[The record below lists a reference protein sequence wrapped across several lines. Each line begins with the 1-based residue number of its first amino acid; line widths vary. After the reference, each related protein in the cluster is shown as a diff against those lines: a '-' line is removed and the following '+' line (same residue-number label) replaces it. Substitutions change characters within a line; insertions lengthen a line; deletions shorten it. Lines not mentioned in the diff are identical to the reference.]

1 LLHQKPIP
9 PRIDPVAC
17 VVHRDGD
24 GRRVTMRDLHLPG
37 RSPVYGM
44 RGMVAASMPQAAL
57 AGVECLQAGGNA
69 VDAAVAAA
77 AVLAVVE
84 PQSTGIGGDV
94 FCLYKPAGGKVV
106 ALNGSGRSPAGTSMG
121 TLEAAGVT
129 RLTESSAH
137 AVTVPGA
144 VSAWELLLK
153 THGRKD
159 LAEVLRPAIGY
170 AEDGYVVSP
179 RVAADWAA
187 SVLKLRKTGAQSLLL
202 AGDAPGVG
210 TVVRQAAL
218 GATLRKIAAR
228 GAAAFYEG
236 EVAAALVA
244 ELRARGGFH
253 TEADFAAGA
262 GAAMFVDPISGGFA
276 GRTIWE
282 CPPNGSGVIALMLMG
297 IMDGFAPTAGGPLD
311 PLRVHRHIEAARL
324 VYRDRDAFL
333 ADPAQADVPVAHLLS
348 QNYLDG
354 LRALIDDGRAMD
366 PLPPPGVL
374 HRDTVYLSVVD
385 QDGNACSFIN
395 SLFENFGSGIVNEA
409 TGVVLQNRGFGFR
422 MQRGHPNCIA
432 PNKRPMHTI
441 IPAMATLNGEAEIVF
456 GVMGGHYQPMGQ
468 SCVIANIL
476 QFGMDPQAA
485 IDMPRY
491 FPTGGVLQVEH
502 TIPPSL
508 RAALAAKGHM
518 ITDIESPL
526 GGGQAIIIDRSRG
539 TLIGGSDPRK
549 DGCALGY

>member
-1 LLHQKPIP
+1 
-9 PRIDPVAC
+9 
-17 VVHRDGD
+17 
-24 GRRVTMRDLHLPG
+24 MRDLHLPG
-37 RSPVYGM
+37 RSPIYARNAM
-44 RGMVAASMPQAAL
+44 AATSMPQATL
-57 AGVECLQAGGNA
+57 AAIECLRAGGNA
-69 VDAAVAAA
+69 LDAAVAAA

-94 FCLYKPAGGKVV
+94 FCLYKQVGKPVV
-106 ALNGSGRSPAGTSMG
+106 ALNGSGRAPAGTSMD

-129 RLTESSAH
+129 RLTETSAH
-137 AVTVPGA
+137 TVTIPGA
-144 VSAWELLLK
+144 IAAWELLLK
-153 THGRKD
+153 THGRKGLD
-159 LAEVLRPAIGY
+159 EVLRPAIGY

-179 RVAADWAA
+179 RLASDWAA
-187 SVLKLRKTGAQSLLL
+187 SVPKLRETGAQSLLIEGGAPKIGAVIHQPAL
-202 AGDAPGVG
+202 A
-210 TVVRQAAL
+210 
-218 GATLRKIAAR
+218 ATLRKIAAG

-244 ELRARGGFH
+244 DLRARGGFH

-262 GAAMFVDPISGGFA
+262 GAAIFVDPISGGFA
-276 GRTIWE
+276 GRNIWE

-297 IMDGFAPTAGGPLD
+297 IMDGFAPTEGGPLD

-333 ADPAQADVPVAHLLS
+333 ADPAQADVPVKHLLS
-348 QNYLDG
+348 KAYLDG
-354 LRALIDDGRAMD
+354 LRALIDDDRAMN

-374 HRDTVYLSVVD
+374 HSDTVYLTVVD

-395 SLFENFGSGIVNEA
+395 SLFENFGSGIVNEP
-409 TGVVLQNRGFGFR
+409 TGIVLQNRGFGFR
-422 MQRGHPNCIA
+422 MERGHPNCIA

-441 IPAMATLNGEAEIVF
+441 IPAMATLNGEAEISF

-468 SCVIANIL
+468 SYVLANML
-476 QFGMDPQAA
+476 QFGMDPQMA

-491 FPTGGVLQVEH
+491 FPTARSVQVER
-502 TIPPSL
+502 TIPENL
-508 RAALAAKGHM
+508 RAALTAKGHT
-518 ITDIESPL
+518 ITDIEKPH
-526 GGGQAIIIDRSRG
+526 GGGQAIVIDRARG